1 MGNMRR
7 TTSETLVQ
15 NWMLCCD
22 SENFIWKIQRWED
35 GRWLIIT
42 RSIAFVGA
50 LNSLVFYNSLRNSVG
65 MPFGNRHSKHW
76 ALHTDSFDSNEVWTR
91 KDSRN
96 DLLSYKNVHEMKL
109 ANVFRQEGIDRD
121 WLDTKFGNWESLFR
135 IFHMLYVVGCT
146 LKLQCNLLI
155 WY

>member
-65 MPFGNRHSKHW
+65 MPIGNRHSKHW

-109 ANVFRQEGIDRD
+109 ANVFRQGIETD
-121 WLDTKFGNWESLFR
+121 WIPSLGIGNPYLGSF
-135 IFHMLYVVGCT
+135 ICCTLYVVGCT
-146 LKLQCNLLI
+146 R
-155 WY
+155 